1 VGNEVSRE
9 IAAVRDCRRER
20 GSLALRQFAA
30 PGRGARAH
38 RKIMKALLH
47 RILRGIVMTLAF
59 VIGLFGVMQLI
70 PYGRA
75 HTNPPVVAEPA
86 WDSPRTRELAKRAC
100 FDCHSNETRWPWY
113 AHVAPFSWVMQRH
126 VDIGRSVMNFSEWTR
141 PYELAEQAG
150 SEVIRTEM
158 PPRGY
163 RMLHEHAQLT
173 HAEKVELAR
182 GLHATLG
189 IPWRE

>member
-1 VGNEVSRE
+1 MNR
-9 IAAVRDCRRER
+9 
-20 GSLALRQFAA
+20 ALRQLA
-30 PGRGARAH
+30 
-38 RKIMKALLH
+38 KAT
-47 RILRGIVMTLAF
+47 MTGVLIF
-59 VIGLFGVMQLI
+59 TGLFGALQLV

-75 HTNPPVVAEPA
+75 SSNPPVVAEPA

-113 AHVAPFSWVMQRH
+113 AKVAPFSWVMQHH
-126 VDIGRSVMNFSEWTR
+126 VETGRSVLNFSEWTR
-141 PYELAEQAG
+141 PYVLAEQAG

-163 RMLHEHAQLT
+163 RMLHDHAQLT
-173 HAEKVELAR
+173 IDERVELAR

-189 IPWRE
+189 LEWRE